1 MLQLFGLK
9 VRSEGCTW
17 ICSQP
22 FDPPQTEAWMIDR
35 WGVLIGE
42 NSHNHANQ
50 AMSTPLTCSRP
61 FCVPNDDDY
70 AESWPSPCSQCTFL
84 FFFFFLWFCHP
95 EVHLSEEKPAAA
107 GQLAAGSLGLVG
119 ARHCSD
125 VDMPHRT
132 SGSIRL
138 SLTLVQVS
146 ALLGWTC
153 SGIDQ
158 GSRKTVREWQ
168 FSPQGNSL
176 AK

>member
-50 AMSTPLTCSRP
+50 AMSTPPTCSLP

-70 AESWPSPCSQCTFL
+70 AESWPSPCSQCTF
-84 FFFFFLWFCHP
+84 FFFFL
-95 EVHLSEEKPAAA
+95 VILSSWSAFVWGETCCC
-107 GQLAAGSLGLVG
+107 
-119 ARHCSD
+119 R
-125 VDMPHRT
+125 RT
-132 SGSIRL
+132 SSG
-138 SLTLVQVS
+138 
-146 ALLGWTC
+146 LLGPRGRPSLLRCWHAPPYLRLDQTVLNTC
-153 SGIDQ
+153 SSVCTFGVNLLWHWPGFPQ
-158 GSRKTVREWQ
+158 NCEGVAVFSSR
-168 FSPQGNSL
+168 
-176 AK
+176 